1 MKKLFYKVASSVLFG
16 LVLIGCQDDFL
27 NTTPLSEIAES
38 NVWSSAKLAEAAV
51 LDLYQ
56 GTWAGTLTREETT
69 DAFTDQAVFTH
80 PGRGVDGYTE
90 GKMNP
95 AGNYIDFQWFSW
107 KEIYPFIRSSN
118 IAIKQLTANEGGL
131 DPDLTKRLL
140 GEAYFMRAYFFTQ
153 LMRQFGGLVLTTEP
167 FDLESEASNPRSSF
181 EATVNQI
188 IADIDQAITLLENAP
203 ADKSRAHKITALAL
217 KSRVLT
223 HVASDL
229 YEPSKASA
237 ISTIAAY
244 SNKELI
250 GYTSGSQQQRWQAAK
265 AASKAL
271 LDATSGYKLDY
282 SAPASFDEAKQNYED
297 IWLQGDKN
305 QDFIWGRLIES
316 FGFGSRT
323 YPGGNGWSQ
332 GPGMVALYHGPNGYH
347 EWAGTTPTE
356 ALASKYSLADGT
368 DFDWDNPDHASDPY
382 GKREARFYS
391 TLLFDG
397 ASWKVRTS
405 DVTKHDNFNEIQTG
419 YYTFSEGNY
428 KPEDGNLKNGVDTR
442 QGPIEDWNG
451 SRTGYYFKKFA
462 DPYSPASWP
471 NNLQK
476 VDAPYIRYTEI
487 LLNYVEATINL
498 GEDSDAKSW
507 LNKLRFRNGLP
518 EVTAS
523 GSDLLEIYKRERDK
537 ELVNEDARLFDMK
550 RWLEGSYSLDKQVQ
564 QILIQ
569 ATQKAGSSMTPD
581 NYRKSFADFDY
592 LYRPTDIVF
601 ENRVWKDHVYF
612 TPIPQEEIDRD
623 PSIQQNPGY

>member
-1 MKKLFYKVASSVLFG
+1 MKKIFSKVVSSVLFG
-16 LVLIGCQDDFL
+16 LALIGCQDDFL

-38 NVWSSAKLAEAAV
+38 NVWSSTKLAEAAV

-107 KEIYPFIRSSN
+107 TEIYPFIRSSN

-131 DPDLTKRLL
+131 DPAFTERLL
-140 GEAYFMRAYFFTQ
+140 GEAYFMRAYFYTQ
-153 LMRQFGGLVLTTEP
+153 LMRQFGGLVLLTEP
-167 FDLESEASNPRSSF
+167 LTLESEAENPRSSF
-181 EATVNQI
+181 EATINQI
-188 IADIDQAITLLENAP
+188 ISDVDQAITLLDDAP
-203 ADKSRAHKITALAL
+203 ADKARAHKITALAL

-223 HVASDL
+223 HAASDL
-229 YEPSKASA
+229 FESTKNSS
-237 ISTIAAY
+237 ISTIASY
-244 SNKELI
+244 GNKELI
-250 GYTSGSQQQRWQAAK
+250 GYTSGSQQQRWEAAR

-271 LDATSGYKLDY
+271 LDASSGYKLDY
-282 SAPASFDEAKQNYED
+282 AAPASFEEAKQNYED
-297 IWLQGDKN
+297 IWLQGDEN

-316 FGFGSRT
+316 FGYDSRT
-323 YPGGNGWSQ
+323 YPGGNEWSQ

-356 ALASKYSLADGT
+356 ALASKYTLADGT
-368 DFDWDNPDHASDPY
+368 PFDWNNPEHANDPY
-382 GKREARFYS
+382 GNREARFYS

-397 ASWKVRTS
+397 APWKVRTS
-405 DVTKHDNFNEIQTG
+405 DVTKYDNYNEIQTG
-419 YYTFSEGNY
+419 YYTFSNGE
-428 KPEDGNLKNGVDTR
+428 LKNGVDTR

-451 SRTGYYFKKFA
+451 SRTGYYFRKFA
-462 DPYSPASWP
+462 DPRIPASWP
-471 NNLQK
+471 NNLQRI
-476 VDAPYIRYTEI
+476 DAPYIRYTEI
-487 LLNYVEATINL
+487 LLNYVEANLNL
-498 GEDSDAKSW
+498 GNEGEAIAW

-518 EVTAS
+518 AVTSTGA
-523 GSDLLEIYKRERDK
+523 DLMELYKRERDK

-550 RWLEGSYSLDKQVQ
+550 RWLEGPFSLDKQVQ

-569 ATQKAGSSMTPD
+569 ATQKSGSTMTPE
-581 NYRKSFADFDY
+581 NFRKSFDDFDY
-592 LYRPTDIVF
+592 IYRPTDIVF

-612 TPIPQEEIDRD
+612 MPIPQAEIDRD
-623 PSIQQNPGY
+623 PSIIQNPGY

>member
-1 MKKLFYKVASSVLFG
+1 MKKIFSKVVSSVLFG
-16 LVLIGCQDDFL
+16 LALIGCQDDFL

-38 NVWSSAKLAEAAV
+38 NVWSSTKLAEAAV

-107 KEIYPFIRSSN
+107 TEIYPFIRSSN

-131 DPDLTKRLL
+131 DPAFTERLL
-140 GEAYFMRAYFFTQ
+140 GEAYFMRAYFYTQ
-153 LMRQFGGLVLTTEP
+153 LMRQFGGLVLLTEP
-167 FDLESEASNPRSSF
+167 LTLESEAENPRSSF
-181 EATVNQI
+181 EATINQI
-188 IADIDQAITLLENAP
+188 ISDVDQAITLLDDAP
-203 ADKSRAHKITALAL
+203 ADKARAHKITALAL

-223 HVASDL
+223 HAASDL
-229 YEPSKASA
+229 FESTKNSS
-237 ISTIAAY
+237 ISTIASY
-244 SNKELI
+244 GNKELI
-250 GYTSGSQQQRWQAAK
+250 GYTSGSQQQRWEAAR

-271 LDATSGYKLDY
+271 LDASSGYKLDY
-282 SAPASFDEAKQNYED
+282 AAPASFEEAKQNYED
-297 IWLQGDKN
+297 IWLQGDEN

-316 FGFGSRT
+316 FGYGSRT
-323 YPGGNGWSQ
+323 YPGGNEWSQ

-356 ALASKYSLADGT
+356 ALASKYTLADGT
-368 DFDWDNPDHASDPY
+368 PFDWNNPEHANDPY
-382 GKREARFYS
+382 GNREARFYS

-397 ASWKVRTS
+397 APWKVRTS
-405 DVTKHDNFNEIQTG
+405 DVTKYDNYNEIQTG
-419 YYTFSEGNY
+419 YYTFSNGE
-428 KPEDGNLKNGVDTR
+428 LKNGVDTR

-451 SRTGYYFKKFA
+451 SRTGYYFRKFA
-462 DPYSPASWP
+462 DPRIPASWP
-471 NNLQK
+471 NNLQRI
-476 VDAPYIRYTEI
+476 DAPYIRYTEI
-487 LLNYVEATINL
+487 LLNYVEANLNL
-498 GEDSDAKSW
+498 GNEGEAIAW

-518 EVTAS
+518 AVTSTGA
-523 GSDLLEIYKRERDK
+523 DLMELYKRERDK

-550 RWLEGSYSLDKQVQ
+550 RWLEGPFSLDKQVQ

-569 ATQKAGSSMTPD
+569 ATQKSGSTMTPE
-581 NYRKSFADFDY
+581 NFRKSFDDFDY
-592 LYRPTDIVF
+592 IYRPTDIVF

-612 TPIPQEEIDRD
+612 MPIPQAEIDRD
-623 PSIQQNPGY
+623 PSIIQNPGY